1 MASQAKKVIKVF
13 ILKTYPLT
21 LDGLSLKKN
30 SLGVFTKI
38 ALDLLIN
45 LRIVDSVLL
54 CLLIQE

>member
-1 MASQAKKVIKVF
+1 MSQAKKVIEVF

-21 LDGLSLKKN
+21 LDGLSLNKN

-38 ALDLLIN
+38 ASDLLIN
-45 LRIVDSVLL
+45 LKIVDSVLL